1 MNDFLNLS
9 LIIISLIL
17 VAYLLIRFIK
27 DYNNENIKDER
38 TKRAIDYALE
48 VVKIAVNA
56 TNQTFVKGLK
66 ENKGFDKD
74 AMEDAFNVTKKAI
87 IDMLDDKT
95 LDILSNEFR
104 DADLFLNNAIESKIW
119 EINNNLDSKDV

>member
-1 MNDFLNLS
+1 MMNDFLNLS

-27 DYNNENIKDER
+27 DER
-38 TKRAIDYALE
+38 TKRAIDNALE